1 MQGRLLI
8 LLSFLTVVL
17 VGPGLQTG
25 WAGDAPW
32 LSKGG
37 SFDACLLRSSQNL
50 NQERLANIG
59 FGQFRG
65 TMDNEWDVM
74 VGCLRTN
81 VDFDLSGNFTNR
93 VPKGKLSY
101 TIEYDWLSRVNN
113 VGEQGQ
119 VKFKE
124 KRNATLGV
132 KFGSKMLPAPT
143 GYNNWTQYIRMDYEL
158 GGMDLLL
165 GWNVKAKG
173 KGKARD
179 FVVCGGYVLGFDA
192 NLPFNS
198 SSAEER
204 LVATLMAQAKAEIE
218 TLAKLERQEP

>member
-1 MQGRLLI
+1 MMI
-8 LLSFLTVVL
+8 L
-17 VGPGLQTG
+17 VGPGLPLG

-65 TMDNEWDVM
+65 AMESDWDVM

-81 VDFDLSGNFTNR
+81 VDFDLSGNISNR
-93 VPKGKLSY
+93 VPQGKLKY
-101 TIEYDWLSRVNN
+101 TIQFDWLSRFNN

-124 KRNATLGV
+124 KRDADLGI
-132 KFGSKMLPAPT
+132 KFGSKRVTVPT
-143 GYNNWTQYIRMDYEL
+143 GYNNWTQYIRMDHQN

-165 GWNVKAKG
+165 GWNVRAKG
-173 KGKARD
+173 KGKAND
-179 FVVCGGYVLGFDA
+179 FVVCGGYVLGFDPI
-192 NLPFNS
+192 LPFNA

-204 LVATLMAQAKAEIE
+204 LIATLMAQARAEIDA
-218 TLAKLERQEP
+218 LAKLERQQP